1 MKQYSET
8 QIRNIALL
16 GHGGS
21 GKTTLADAILF
32 YGKATERIG
41 KISDS
46 TTVMDFDAEEKKR
59 KTSVSTAVYA
69 LEINDSKLNII
80 DAPGLFDFAA
90 GMHEAVRAA
99 DSAVIVLSSK
109 SGLNVGSQKAYKACQ
124 KYGVSTIFFVSK
136 ADSESVTVP
145 LRPMRIPVRQR

>member
-8 QIRNIALL
+8 QIRNIAFR

-59 KTSVSTAVYA
+59 KTSVSTAVY
-69 LEINDSKLNII
+69 
-80 DAPGLFDFAA
+80 GL
-90 GMHEAVRAA
+90 
-99 DSAVIVLSSK
+99 
-109 SGLNVGSQKAYKACQ
+109 
-124 KYGVSTIFFVSK
+124 
-136 ADSESVTVP
+136 
-145 LRPMRIPVRQR
+145 